1 MNISIVY
8 WTGTGNTQMMAEAIV
23 DSLEELGFDPKF
35 DFVNDAD
42 LLDIEEADMIFFGS
56 PARTGEDIEEMEFR
70 PFFEDAKKYLKDKKV
85 VLFGSYDWGGGQW
98 IETWAEEVEAEG
110 AKVISKI
117 KVQWNPEDEQIE
129 AIKKEVTELVS

>member
-1 MNISIVY
+1 
-8 WTGTGNTQMMAEAIV
+8 MMAEAIV

-56 PARTGEDIEEMEFR
+56 PAMTGEDIEEMEFR

-98 IETWAEEVEAEG
+98 IETWAEEVEADG